1 MNSGDVVSSAFNE
14 LKAHTD
20 ELCVQFWIECVLV
33 LFGMSRVC
41 RFDKYMHVYVCV
53 CVHVWVC
60 VCVCLF
66 ILIREIGGCWMPCY
80 SMLWAS
86 VWIRVSL
93 YGSDRS
99 HQFCGELLIWNSL
112 AITCQIKYNVI
123 NNLLQCIGTF
133 VAFFEFISNQF
144 FPSHFFQFFFG
155 FDSLQYSRIFCR
167 ISFHSHFQ
175 R

>member
-1 MNSGDVVSSAFNE
+1 M
-14 LKAHTD
+14 
-20 ELCVQFWIECVLV
+20 
-33 LFGMSRVC
+33 
-41 RFDKYMHVYVCV
+41 CV
-53 CVHVWVC
+53 CTCGC

-66 ILIREIGGCWMPCY
+66 VLIREIGGCWMPCY

-93 YGSDRS
+93 YGSDRC

-133 VAFFEFISNQF
+133 VAFFEFISNRF
-144 FPSHFFQFFFG
+144 FPSHFFPIFFG
-155 FDSLQYSRIFCR
+155 FSSLQYSRFFVAFHFIRIFSVNLVWLR
-167 ISFHSHFQ
+167 YFVINTYTIINITVIRAISFWI
-175 R
+175 